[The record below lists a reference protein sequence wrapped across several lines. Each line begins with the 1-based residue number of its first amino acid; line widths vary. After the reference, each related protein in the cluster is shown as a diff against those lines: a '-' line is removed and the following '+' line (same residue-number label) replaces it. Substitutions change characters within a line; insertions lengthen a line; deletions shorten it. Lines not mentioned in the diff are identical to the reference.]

1 MHFTPAAWV
10 VRQFG
15 SNYKVARAVGRK
27 ACTIIRWKKRACGDC
42 RGLIP
47 SEAMPAI
54 LEAAVALGL
63 DVQAADLILG
73 RDLPD
78 PVPTLAQMQP
88 KRPEPVPERVPVPAA
103 RRSRRLP

>member
-15 SNYKVARAVGRK
+15 SNYKVAKVAGRQ

-54 LEAAVALGL
+54 LMAAVQLGL
-63 DVQAADLILG
+63 DVHADDLILG

-88 KRPEPVPERVPVPAA
+88 KKPEPAPERAPAPAA
-103 RRSRRLP
+103 RRTRRLP

>member
-15 SNYKVARAVGRK
+15 SNYKVAKAAGRK
-27 ACTIIRWKKRACGDC
+27 ACTVIRWKKRACGDC

-54 LEAAVALGL
+54 LMAAVDLGL

-78 PVPTLAQMQP
+78 PVPTLSQMARQAP
-88 KRPEPVPERVPVPAA
+88 PPPPAMPVPARAPVA
-103 RRSRRLP
+103 RRGR